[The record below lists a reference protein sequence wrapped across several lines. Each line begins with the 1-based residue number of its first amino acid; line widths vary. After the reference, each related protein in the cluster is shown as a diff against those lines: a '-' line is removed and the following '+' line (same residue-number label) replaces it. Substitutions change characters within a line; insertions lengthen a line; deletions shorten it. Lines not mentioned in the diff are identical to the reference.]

1 MKQNSNR
8 VGARNQ
14 PNYADTYRRTGLR
27 PRQSLGRL
35 PLMIDRDYS
44 QMIPGSRTRRLILA
58 ALRVWELKNGIHG

>member
-14 PNYADTYRRTGLR
+14 PNSAGTHLGTGLR
-27 PRQSLGRL
+27 LRQSLGRL

-44 QMIPGSRTRRLILA
+44 LMIPGSRTRRLILA